1 MNVTRRSFL
10 KLSAGAALASAF
22 SGLGFNIEPALAQ
35 VAEYKLKWTKQSTS
49 VCCYCAVGCGL
60 IVSTS
65 DISANDKAAGAA
77 ANPTGRSVNVE
88 GDPDHPINEGSLCP
102 KGASIWQLTENDQR
116 PPKPLYRAP
125 NSTEWKEVSW
135 DWALD
140 NIAQRV
146 KKTRD
151 ASFTASNGA
160 GQVVNRT
167 EAIASFG
174 SAALDNEECWAYQ
187 SILRSLGLVFVEH
200 QARL

>member
-1 MNVTRRSFL
+1 MSITRRGFL
-10 KLSAGAALASAF
+10 KLSTGAALASAF
-22 SGLGFNIEPALAQ
+22 GGLGFSVQPASAQ
-35 VAEYKLKWTKQSTS
+35 AAEYKLQWTKQSTS

-65 DISANDKAAGAA
+65 DVA
-77 ANPTGRSVNVE
+77 ANPKGTGRAINVE

-102 KGASIWQLTENDQR
+102 KGASVWQLTENDQR
-116 PPKPLYRAP
+116 PAKPLYRAP

-146 KKTRD
+146 KKSRD
-151 ASFTASNGA
+151 ASFTPKNAA
-160 GQVVNRT
+160 GQLVNRT